1 MLIGDEFIKGHY
13 EFKPEGGT
21 DFIKVQIGWD
31 IVILIVVGVALFFLI
46 RYIRKRLSK

>member
-13 EFKPEGGT
+13 EFKPEEST
-21 DFIKVQIGWD
+21 DFIRVQIGWD
-31 IVILIVVGVALFFLI
+31 IVILVVVGAALFLLI